1 MKVKYQLLIFLSI
14 VVVSCK
20 RLSIQEKVH
29 MMEASPINLLT
40 DSLTF
45 IDDSLCAV
53 SHKQIIDA
61 EYKYVVYFDSTYCK
75 PCQISKLHLWQK
87 YLSNYSPSRLSCLF
101 IFSSNL
107 NDRQSYADALYNS
120 ELKYPIFLDTRN
132 VFLKHNPHI
141 PEELMFHTFLL
152 DGNNNVI
159 LVGNPLYN
167 EDIKKLFLDIIN
179 KKQ

>member
-53 SHKQIIDA
+53 SHK
-61 EYKYVVYFDSTYCK
+61 
-75 PCQISKLHLWQK
+75 
-87 YLSNYSPSRLSCLF
+87 
-101 IFSSNL
+101 
-107 NDRQSYADALYNS
+107 
-120 ELKYPIFLDTRN
+120 
-132 VFLKHNPHI
+132 
-141 PEELMFHTFLL
+141 
-152 DGNNNVI
+152 
-159 LVGNPLYN
+159 
-167 EDIKKLFLDIIN
+167 
-179 KKQ
+179 